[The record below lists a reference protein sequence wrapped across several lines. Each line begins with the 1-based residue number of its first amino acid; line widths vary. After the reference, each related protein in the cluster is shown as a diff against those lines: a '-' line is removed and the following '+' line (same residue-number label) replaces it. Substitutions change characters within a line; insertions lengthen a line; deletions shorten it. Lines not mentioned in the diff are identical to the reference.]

1 MPIGDYF
8 RKIFGGPF
16 RKETDMGDGSH
27 AERVIAVP
35 PASMVSGGRLQVALD
50 EPIDVVLPAAMVV
63 ANRLQ
68 VDVSQPVA
76 VTLPAALVNANR
88 LKVEVDDPID
98 VNLPNALIT
107 GGGIAGISPRI
118 RVDPGQTG
126 FFAGRMFRTYIE
138 TVIPVAGPAVSFR
151 FTCSKDFI
159 LWTQLLELTQGALR
173 LEIFTGAVTPSGSW
187 TQLPIIGINR
197 MGERPTPFY
206 APVATAET
214 GGSFTGGTPVDL
226 ILIRS
231 GSNQGSNSSQ
241 NTGGERS
248 ERGLPAGVYYGRLST
263 LTGGVTVTDAAQA
276 IYSLA
281 WEERP

>member
-1 MPIGDYF
+1 MPVGDYF

-35 PASMVSGGRLQVALD
+35 PTSMVSG
-50 EPIDVVLPAAMVV
+50 
-63 ANRLQ
+63 NRLQ
-68 VDVSQPVA
+68 VDIQQPAA
-76 VTLPAALVNANR
+76 VTLPAAMVNANR
-88 LKVEVDDPID
+88 LKVEVDDPIE
-98 VNLPNALIT
+98 VNLPNALIS

-151 FTCSKDFI
+151 FTSSKDFI

-173 LEIFTGAVTPSGSW
+173 LEVFTGAVTPSGSW
-187 TQLPIIGINR
+187 TQLPIIGVNR
-197 MGERPTPFY
+197 MAERPTPLY
-206 APVATAET
+206 VPVATAET
-214 GGSFTGGTPVDL
+214 GGSFTGGTAVDL

-248 ERGLPAGVYYGRLST
+248 ERGLPAGTYYGRLST
-263 LTGGVTVTDAAQA
+263 LTGGVAVADAAQG
-276 IYSLA
+276 IYSIT